1 MRNILYIIA
10 FMFTFF
16 VPNVQAQAHGA
27 SFENLANCNPV
38 GRLTFNRPL
47 SRFSILIKKT
57 DEYTA
62 RRAINMT
69 IEPFGKATPLAPV
82 TRIGNV
88 KNPKYKISLKYLFIS
103 GFH

>member
-1 MRNILYIIA
+1 MKNILYIIA

-27 SFENLANCNPV
+27 SFENMANCNPV
-38 GRLTFNRPL
+38 GRVASNKPL
-47 SRFSILIKKT
+47 SRFSILIKT
-57 DEYTA
+57 SDEYTA
-62 RRAINMT
+62 RRTVNRT

-82 TRIGNV
+82 IRIGNV
-88 KNPKYKISLKYLFIS
+88 KNPKYNISLKHLFIS